1 MDIGLVNSVSST
13 SEVKSVKNTAY
24 TQDNQQKIDY
34 SNYSITDLRKVSY
47 EEAKS
52 NYDAIMNRSLELST
66 DDKSV
71 KESAGLI
78 AQLEATKVS
87 DNNTF
92 NKSLYGALQN
102 IEDGGAANYAKDE
115 IMQNLKDYANGI
127 QDVKPSFMVSNDQ
140 IHSDKDLT
148 RSQINSIDFSDF
160 ISKMVSGFSSQLSDA
175 SKAQDEVKKQ
185 YQNIVDSYS
194 TLQKSYE
201 NEVRKP
207 YYA

>member
-1 MDIGLVNSVSST
+1 MDIGLVNSVNST

-24 TQDNQQKIDY
+24 TQDSQQKVDY
-34 SNYSITDLRKVSY
+34 SNYSIADLRKIPY

-52 NYDAIMNRSLELST
+52 NYDAIMNRSLALDTGDS
-66 DDKSV
+66 
-71 KESAGLI
+71 SAKALGDLT
-78 AQLEATKVS
+78 AQLAATKVT
-87 DNNTF
+87 DNDSF
-92 NKSLYGALQN
+92 GKSLYGALQN
-102 IEDGGAANYAKDE
+102 IQDGAATNAFFE
-115 IMQNLKDYANGI
+115 VMQNLKDYASGI
-127 QDVKPSFMVSNDQ
+127 QDVKPSWMVSNDQ
-140 IHSDKDLT
+140 IHSEKDLT

-175 SKAQDEVKKQ
+175 SKVQDEVKKQ

>member
-24 TQDNQQKIDY
+24 SQQTSKVDY
-34 SNYSITDLRKVSY
+34 SNYSIADLRKIPY
-47 EEAKS
+47 EEAKV
-52 NYDAIMNRSLELST
+52 NFDAIMNRASELS
-66 DDKSV
+66 SV
-71 KESAGLI
+71 KESAGVI
-78 AQLEATKVS
+78 AQLESTRVS

-92 NKSLYGALQN
+92 NKSLYESVQN
-102 IEDGGAANYAKDE
+102 IEDGGAAWYAKDE

-140 IHSDKDLT
+140 IHSDKELT
-148 RSQINSIDFSDF
+148 RSQINSIDFSAF

>member
-1 MDIGLVNSVSST
+1 MDIGLVNSLNST

-24 TQDNQQKIDY
+24 TQDNQQKVDY
-34 SNYSITDLRKVSY
+34 SNYSIADLRKIPY

-52 NYDAIMNRSLELST
+52 NYDAIMNRSLALDTGDS
-66 DDKSV
+66 
-71 KESAGLI
+71 SAKALGDLT
-78 AQLEATKVS
+78 AQLAATKVT
-87 DNNTF
+87 DNDSF
-92 NKSLYGALQN
+92 GKSLYGALQN
-102 IEDGGAANYAKDE
+102 IQDGAATNAFFE
-115 IMQNLKDYANGI
+115 VMQNLKDYASGI
-127 QDVKPSFMVSNDQ
+127 QDVKPSWMVSNDQ
-140 IHSDKDLT
+140 IHSEKDLT

>member
-1 MDIGLVNSVSST
+1 MDIGLVNSISST

-24 TQDNQQKIDY
+24 TQDNQQKVDY
-34 SNYSITDLRKVSY
+34 SNYSMADLRKIPY
-47 EEAKS
+47 EEAKG
-52 NYDAIMNRSLELST
+52 NFDAIMNRASELSV

-71 KESAGLI
+71 KESAGVI
-78 AQLEATKVS
+78 AQLESTRVS

-92 NKSLYGALQN
+92 NKSLYESVQN
-102 IEDGGAANYAKDE
+102 IQDGGAALYAKFE
-115 IMQNLKDYANGI
+115 IMENLKDYASGT
-127 QDVKPSFMVSNDQ
+127 QDVKPSWMITEGTASTE
-140 IHSDKDLT
+140 KELT

>member
-1 MDIGLVNSVSST
+1 MDIGLVNSVNST

-24 TQDNQQKIDY
+24 TQDSQQKVDY
-34 SNYSITDLRKVSY
+34 SNYSIADLRKVSY

-52 NYDAIMNRSLELST
+52 NYDAIVNRSLELDTGDS
-66 DDKSV
+66 SA
-71 KESAGLI
+71 KELAGLS
-78 AQLEATKVS
+78 AQLASTKFS
-87 DNNTF
+87 DNESI
-92 NKSLYGALQN
+92 NKSLYGTMQN
-102 IEDGGAANYAKDE
+102 ITDGGAAMGTFLE
-115 IMQNLKDYANGI
+115 INQNLRDYAYGK
-127 QDVKPSFMVSNDQ
+127 DVKASFEVSNDA
-140 IHSDKDLT
+140 IHTDKDLT

>member
-1 MDIGLVNSVSST
+1 MDIGLVNSVNST

-24 TQDNQQKIDY
+24 TQDSQQKVDY
-34 SNYSITDLRKVSY
+34 SNYSMADLRKIPY
-47 EEAKS
+47 EEAKG
-52 NYDAIMNRSLELST
+52 NFDAIMNRASELSV

-71 KESAGLI
+71 KESAGVI
-78 AQLEATKVS
+78 AQLESTRVS

-92 NKSLYGALQN
+92 NKSLYESVQN
-102 IEDGGAANYAKDE
+102 IEDGGAAWYAKFE
-115 IMQNLKDYANGI
+115 IMENLKDYANGT
-127 QDVKPSFMVSNDQ
+127 QDVKPSWMITEGTS
-140 IHSDKDLT
+140 STEKELT

>member
-1 MDIGLVNSVSST
+1 MDIGLVNNVTST

-24 TQDNQQKIDY
+24 TQDNQQKVDY
-34 SNYSITDLRKVSY
+34 SNYSMADLRKIPY
-47 EEAKS
+47 EEAKG
-52 NYDAIMNRSLELST
+52 NFDAIMNRASELSI

-71 KESAGLI
+71 KESAGVI
-78 AQLEATKVS
+78 AQLESTRVS

-92 NKSLYGALQN
+92 NKSLYESVQN
-102 IEDGGAANYAKDE
+102 IQDGGAALYAKFE
-115 IMQNLKDYANGI
+115 IMENLKDYASGTP
-127 QDVKPSFMVSNDQ
+127 DVKPSWMITEGTDSTE
-140 IHSDKDLT
+140 KELT

-160 ISKMVSGFSSQLSDA
+160 ISKMVSGFSSQLANAPKND
-175 SKAQDEVKKQ
+175 DVLKKQ

>member
-1 MDIGLVNSVSST
+1 MDIGLINGATST

-24 TQDNQQKIDY
+24 TQDNQQKVDY
-34 SNYSITDLRKVSY
+34 SNYSIADLRKIPY

-52 NYDAIMNRSLELST
+52 NYDAIMNRSLALDTGDS
-66 DDKSV
+66 
-71 KESAGLI
+71 SAKALGDLT
-78 AQLEATKVS
+78 AQLAATKVT
-87 DNNTF
+87 DNDSF
-92 NKSLYGALQN
+92 GKSLYGALQN
-102 IEDGGAANYAKDE
+102 IQDGAATNAFFE
-115 IMQNLKDYANGI
+115 VMQNLKDYASGI
-127 QDVKPSFMVSNDQ
+127 QDVKPSWMVSNDQ
-140 IHSDKDLT
+140 IHSDKELT

-175 SKAQDEVKKQ
+175 SKVQDEVKKQ

-201 NEVRKP
+201 SEVRKP

>member
-1 MDIGLVNSVSST
+1 MDIGLVNSVNST

-24 TQDNQQKIDY
+24 TQDSQQKVDY
-34 SNYSITDLRKVSY
+34 SNYSIADLRKIPY

-52 NYDAIMNRSLELST
+52 NYDAIMNRSLALDTGDS
-66 DDKSV
+66 
-71 KESAGLI
+71 SAKALGDLT
-78 AQLEATKVS
+78 AQLAATKVT
-87 DNNTF
+87 DNDSF
-92 NKSLYGALQN
+92 GKSLYGALQN
-102 IEDGGAANYAKDE
+102 IQDGAATNAFFE
-115 IMQNLKDYANGI
+115 VMQNLKDYASGI
-127 QDVKPSFMVSNDQ
+127 QDVKPSWMVSNDK
-140 IHSDKDLT
+140 IHSDKELT

-175 SKAQDEVKKQ
+175 SKVQDEVKKQ

>member
-1 MDIGLVNSVSST
+1 MDIGLINSSTST

-24 TQDNQQKIDY
+24 IQDSQQKVDY
-34 SNYSITDLRKVSY
+34 SNYSMADLRKIPY
-47 EEAKS
+47 EEAKG
-52 NYDAIMNRSLELST
+52 NFDAIMNRASELSI

-71 KESAGLI
+71 KESAGVI
-78 AQLEATKVS
+78 AQLESTRVS

-92 NKSLYGALQN
+92 NKSLYESVQN
-102 IEDGGAANYAKDE
+102 IQDGGAAWYAKFE
-115 IMQNLKDYANGI
+115 IMENLKDYASGT
-127 QDVKPSFMVSNDQ
+127 QDVKPSWMITEGTDSTE
-140 IHSDKDLT
+140 KELT

-160 ISKMVSGFSSQLSDA
+160 ISKMVSGFSSQLANAPKND
-175 SKAQDEVKKQ
+175 DVLKKQ

>member
-1 MDIGLVNSVSST
+1 MDIGLVNSISST

-24 TQDNQQKIDY
+24 TQDNQQKVDY
-34 SNYSITDLRKVSY
+34 SNYSIADLRKIPY
-47 EEAKS
+47 EEAKG
-52 NYDAIMNRSLELST
+52 NFDAIMNRASELSV

-71 KESAGLI
+71 KESAGVI
-78 AQLEATKVS
+78 AQLESTRVS

-92 NKSLYGALQN
+92 NKSLYESVQN
-102 IEDGGAANYAKDE
+102 IQDGGAALYAKFE
-115 IMQNLKDYANGI
+115 IMENLKDYASGT
-127 QDVKPSFMVSNDQ
+127 QDVKPSWMITEGTDSTE
-140 IHSDKDLT
+140 KELT

-160 ISKMVSGFSSQLSDA
+160 ISKMLSGFSSQLSDA

>member
-1 MDIGLVNSVSST
+1 MDIGLVNSVNST

-24 TQDNQQKIDY
+24 TQDSQQKVDY
-34 SNYSITDLRKVSY
+34 SNYSIADLRKIPY

-52 NYDAIMNRSLELST
+52 NYDAIMNRSLALDTGDS
-66 DDKSV
+66 
-71 KESAGLI
+71 SAKALGDLT
-78 AQLEATKVS
+78 AQLAATKVT
-87 DNNTF
+87 DNDSF
-92 NKSLYGALQN
+92 GKSLYGALQN
-102 IEDGGAANYAKDE
+102 IQDGAATNAFFE
-115 IMQNLKDYANGI
+115 VMQNLKDYASGI
-127 QDVKPSFMVSNDQ
+127 QDVKPSWMVSNDK
-140 IHSDKDLT
+140 IHSDKELT

>member
-24 TQDNQQKIDY
+24 TQDSQQKVDY
-34 SNYSITDLRKVSY
+34 SNYSIADLRKIPY
-47 EEAKS
+47 EEAK
-52 NYDAIMNRSLELST
+52 ANRDVILNRVSELAT

-71 KESAGLI
+71 KESAGVT
-78 AQLEATKVS
+78 AQLAATQAT
-87 DNNTF
+87 DNNSF
-92 NKSLYGALQN
+92 NKSLYGTLQN
-102 IEDGGAANYAKDE
+102 IQDGGAATVAQLE
-115 IMQNLKDYANGI
+115 VMQNLREYASGT
-127 QDVKPSFMVSNDQ
+127 QDVKPSWMITEGSA
-140 IHSDKDLT
+140 STYKEPT
-148 RSQINSIDFSDF
+148 RSQINSIDFSAF
-160 ISKMVSGFSSQLSDA
+160 ISKMVSGFSSQLADA
-175 SKAQDEVKKQ
+175 PKNDDTLKKQ

>member
-1 MDIGLVNSVSST
+1 MDIGLINGATST

-24 TQDNQQKIDY
+24 TQDNQQKVDY
-34 SNYSITDLRKVSY
+34 SNYSIADLRKIPY

-52 NYDAIMNRSLELST
+52 NYDAIMNRSLALDTGDS
-66 DDKSV
+66 
-71 KESAGLI
+71 SAKALGDLT
-78 AQLEATKVS
+78 AQLAATKVT
-87 DNNTF
+87 DNDSF
-92 NKSLYGALQN
+92 GKSLYGALQN
-102 IEDGGAANYAKDE
+102 IQDGAATNAFFE
-115 IMQNLKDYANGI
+115 VMQNLKDYASGI
-127 QDVKPSFMVSNDQ
+127 QDVKPSWMVSNDQ
-140 IHSDKDLT
+140 IHSEKDLT

-160 ISKMVSGFSSQLSDA
+160 ISKMVSGFSSQLADA
-175 SKAQDEVKKQ
+175 PKNDDTLKKQ

>member
-1 MDIGLVNSVSST
+1 MDIGFINSVSST

-24 TQDNQQKIDY
+24 TQDSQQKVDY
-34 SNYSITDLRKVSY
+34 SNYSIADLRKVSY

-52 NYDAIMNRSLELST
+52 NYDAIVNRSLELDTGDS
-66 DDKSV
+66 SA
-71 KESAGLI
+71 KELAGLS
-78 AQLEATKVS
+78 AQLASTKFS
-87 DNNTF
+87 DNESI
-92 NKSLYGALQN
+92 NKSLYGTMQN
-102 IEDGGAANYAKDE
+102 ITDGGAAMGTFLE
-115 IMQNLKDYANGI
+115 INQNLRDYAYG
-127 QDVKPSFMVSNDQ
+127 KELKASFEVSNDA
-140 IHSDKDLT
+140 IHTDKGLT
-148 RSQINSIDFSDF
+148 KSQINSIDFSDF

-201 NEVRKP
+201 SEVRKP

>member
-1 MDIGLVNSVSST
+1 MDIGLVNSVNST

-24 TQDNQQKIDY
+24 TQDSQQKVDY
-34 SNYSITDLRKVSY
+34 SNYSIADLRKIPY
-47 EEAKS
+47 EEAKG
-52 NYDAIMNRSLELST
+52 NFDAIMNRASELSI

-71 KESAGLI
+71 KESAGVI
-78 AQLEATKVS
+78 AQLESTRVS

-92 NKSLYGALQN
+92 NKSLYESVQN
-102 IEDGGAANYAKDE
+102 IEDGGAAFYAKFE
-115 IMQNLKDYANGI
+115 IMQNLKDYVNGT
-127 QDVKPSFMVSNDQ
+127 QDVKPSWMITEGTS
-140 IHSDKDLT
+140 STEKELT

>member
-1 MDIGLVNSVSST
+1 MDIGLVNSVNST

-24 TQDNQQKIDY
+24 TQDSQQKVDY
-34 SNYSITDLRKVSY
+34 SNYSIADLRKIPY
-47 EEAKS
+47 EEAKG
-52 NYDAIMNRSLELST
+52 YFDAIMNRASELSV

-71 KESAGLI
+71 KESAGVI
-78 AQLEATKVS
+78 AQLESTRVS

-92 NKSLYGALQN
+92 NKSLYESVQN
-102 IEDGGAANYAKDE
+102 IQDGGAAWYAKSE
-115 IMQNLKDYANGI
+115 IMQNLEDYASGT
-127 QDVKPSFMVSNDQ
+127 QDVKPSWMITEGTASTE
-140 IHSDKDLT
+140 KELT

-160 ISKMVSGFSSQLSDA
+160 ISKMVSGFSSQLADA
-175 SKAQDEVKKQ
+175 PKNDDTLKKQ

>member
-1 MDIGLVNSVSST
+1 MDIGLVNNVTST
-13 SEVKSVKNTAY
+13 SEVKSVKNIAY
-24 TQDNQQKIDY
+24 SQQTSKVDY
-34 SNYSITDLRKVSY
+34 SNYSIADLRKIPY

-52 NYDAIMNRSLELST
+52 NYDAIMNRSLELDTGDS
-66 DDKSV
+66 
-71 KESAGLI
+71 SAKALGDLS
-78 AQLEATKVS
+78 AQLAATNAFFEV
-87 DNNTF
+87 
-92 NKSLYGALQN
+92 
-102 IEDGGAANYAKDE
+102 
-115 IMQNLKDYANGI
+115 MQNLKDYASGI
-127 QDVKPSFMVSNDQ
+127 QDVKPSWMVSNDQ

-201 NEVRKP
+201 SEIRKP
-207 YYA
+207 YYG

>member
-1 MDIGLVNSVSST
+1 MDIGLVNSVNST

-24 TQDNQQKIDY
+24 TQDSQQKVDY
-34 SNYSITDLRKVSY
+34 SNYSIADLRKIPY

-52 NYDAIMNRSLELST
+52 NYDAIMNRSLALDTGDS
-66 DDKSV
+66 
-71 KESAGLI
+71 SAKALGDLT
-78 AQLEATKVS
+78 AQLAATKVT
-87 DNNTF
+87 DNDSF
-92 NKSLYGALQN
+92 GKSLYGALQN
-102 IEDGGAANYAKDE
+102 IQDGAATNAFFE
-115 IMQNLKDYANGI
+115 VMQNLKDYANGI

-140 IHSDKDLT
+140 IHSDKELT
-148 RSQINSIDFSDF
+148 RSQINSIDFSAF

>member
-1 MDIGLVNSVSST
+1 MDIGLVNNVSST

-24 TQDNQQKIDY
+24 TQDNQQKVDY
-34 SNYSITDLRKVSY
+34 SNYSIADLRKIPY

-52 NYDAIMNRSLELST
+52 NYDAIINRSLELDTGDS
-66 DDKSV
+66 SA
-71 KESAGLI
+71 KELAGLS
-78 AQLEATKVS
+78 AQLASTKFS
-87 DNNTF
+87 DNESI
-92 NKSLYGALQN
+92 NKSLYGTMQN
-102 IEDGGAANYAKDE
+102 ITDGGAAMGTFLE
-115 IMQNLKDYANGI
+115 INQNLRDYAYGKE
-127 QDVKPSFMVSNDQ
+127 VKASFEVSNDA
-140 IHSDKDLT
+140 IHTDKGLT
-148 RSQINSIDFSDF
+148 KSQINSIDFSDF
-160 ISKMVSGFSSQLSDA
+160 ISKMLSGFSSQLSDA

>member
-1 MDIGLVNSVSST
+1 MDIGLVNSINST

-24 TQDNQQKIDY
+24 TQDSQQKVDY
-34 SNYSITDLRKVSY
+34 SNYSVADLRKIPY

-52 NYDAIMNRSLELST
+52 NYDAIMNRASELSI

-71 KESAGLI
+71 KESSGVI
-78 AQLEATKVS
+78 AQLESTRVS

-92 NKSLYGALQN
+92 NKSLYKSVQN
-102 IEDGGAANYAKDE
+102 IEDGGAAWYAKDE
-115 IMQNLKDYANGI
+115 IMQNLEDYASGI
-127 QDVKPSFMVSNDQ
+127 QDIKPSFMVSNDK
-140 IHSDKDLT
+140 IHSDKELT

-160 ISKMVSGFSSQLSDA
+160 ISEMVSGFSSQLADA
-175 SKAQDEVKKQ
+175 PKNDDTLKKQ

>member
-1 MDIGLVNSVSST
+1 M
-13 SEVKSVKNTAY
+13 
-24 TQDNQQKIDY
+24 
-34 SNYSITDLRKVSY
+34 
-47 EEAKS
+47 
-52 NYDAIMNRSLELST
+52 
-66 DDKSV
+66 
-71 KESAGLI
+71 
-78 AQLEATKVS
+78 
-87 DNNTF
+87 
-92 NKSLYGALQN
+92 QN
-102 IEDGGAANYAKDE
+102 ISDGGAAMGTFLE
-115 IMQNLKDYANGI
+115 INQNLRDYAYGK
-127 QDVKPSFMVSNDQ
+127 DVKASFEVSNDA
-140 IHSDKDLT
+140 IHTDKGLT

>member
-24 TQDNQQKIDY
+24 TQDSQQKVDY
-34 SNYSITDLRKVSY
+34 SNYSIADLRKIPY
-47 EEAKS
+47 EEAKG
-52 NYDAIMNRSLELST
+52 NFDAIMNRSLELDTGDS
-66 DDKSV
+66 
-71 KESAGLI
+71 SAKALGDLT
-78 AQLEATKVS
+78 AQLAATKVT
-87 DNNTF
+87 DNDSF
-92 NKSLYGALQN
+92 GKSLYGALQN
-102 IEDGGAANYAKDE
+102 IQDGAATNAFFE
-115 IMQNLKDYANGI
+115 VMQNLKDYASGI
-127 QDVKPSFMVSNDQ
+127 QDVKPSWMVSNDQ
-140 IHSDKDLT
+140 IHSEKDLT

>member
-1 MDIGLVNSVSST
+1 MDIGLVSSVNST

-24 TQDNQQKIDY
+24 SQQTSKVDY
-34 SNYSITDLRKVSY
+34 SNYSIADLRKVSY
-47 EEAKS
+47 EEAKG
-52 NYDAIMNRSLELST
+52 NFDAIMNRASELSI

-71 KESAGLI
+71 KESAGVI
-78 AQLEATKVS
+78 AQLESTRVS

-92 NKSLYGALQN
+92 NKSLYESVQN
-102 IEDGGAANYAKDE
+102 IEDGGAAWYANFE
-115 IMQNLKDYANGI
+115 IMENLKEYASGT
-127 QDVKPSFMVSNDQ
+127 QDVKPSWMITEGTASTE
-140 IHSDKDLT
+140 KKLT
-148 RSQINSIDFSDF
+148 KSQINSIDFSDF
-160 ISKMVSGFSSQLSDA
+160 ISKMVSGFSSQLADA
-175 SKAQDEVKKQ
+175 PKNDDTLKKQ